1 MGGRGIATA
10 GALILIALICISI
23 TRKIENERRELGHF
37 PKQRLPL
44 VVGGAAIALV
54 LCIAVAVAILR

>member
-23 TRKIENERRELGHF
+23 SRKIENERRELGRF
-37 PKQRLPL
+37 PKHRLPL
-44 VVGGAAIALV
+44 VIGGGVAALV
-54 LCIAVAVAILR
+54 LCVIVVTAILR